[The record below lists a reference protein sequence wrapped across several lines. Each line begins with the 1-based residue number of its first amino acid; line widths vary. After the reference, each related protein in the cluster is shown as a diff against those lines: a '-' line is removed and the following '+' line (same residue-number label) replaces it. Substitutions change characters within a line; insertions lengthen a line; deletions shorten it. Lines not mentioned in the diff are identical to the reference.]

1 MAGYSPENRR
11 VKAMLIDYPF
21 SVALPDRNYR
31 MDIDV
36 HLPE

>member
-21 SVALPDRNYR
+21 SVALPDLNYR
-31 MDIDV
+31 MDI
-36 HLPE
+36 HAHPPE